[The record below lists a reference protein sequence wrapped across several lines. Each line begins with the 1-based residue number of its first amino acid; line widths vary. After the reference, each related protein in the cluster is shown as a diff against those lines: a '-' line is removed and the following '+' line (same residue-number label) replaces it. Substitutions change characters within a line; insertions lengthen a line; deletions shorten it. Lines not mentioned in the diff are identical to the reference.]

1 MAYAAL
7 YNVSIQ
13 LNGYLLMENH
23 NLIETLHND
32 IKSISN
38 KGINDTLLFAL
49 KLLHSLTVNIN
60 DSMYIILKNK
70 VSNILI

>member
-1 MAYAAL
+1 
-7 YNVSIQ
+7 
-13 LNGYLLMENH
+13 MEDH

-49 KLLHSLTVNIN
+49 KLLHSLTINISE
-60 DSMYIILKNK
+60 SMYIILKNK
-70 VSNILI
+70 VSTYLIYYFK